1 MKLNDLYKCS
11 VCGNVVEITH
21 VGGGELVCCSKPMQA
36 LVANTEEAS
45 TEKHIPVIE
54 KTEKGYLVKVGSVPH
69 PMEEKHYIEM
79 GSRDIYINTDH
90 ITSIEDSGF
99 KECVIKL
106 SNDSTIS
113 LRVSAQDFINF
124 LNSRGIRINV
134 IHIK

>member
-1 MKLNDLYKCS
+1 MNLIK
-11 VCGNVVEITH
+11 I
-21 VGGGELVCCSKPMQA
+21 
-36 LVANTEEAS
+36 
-45 TEKHIPVIE
+45 
-54 KTEKGYLVKVGSVPH
+54 
-69 PMEEKHYIEM
+69 EKHYIEM

-113 LRVSAQDFINF
+113 LRVSVQDFINF

-134 IHIK
+134 IHVN